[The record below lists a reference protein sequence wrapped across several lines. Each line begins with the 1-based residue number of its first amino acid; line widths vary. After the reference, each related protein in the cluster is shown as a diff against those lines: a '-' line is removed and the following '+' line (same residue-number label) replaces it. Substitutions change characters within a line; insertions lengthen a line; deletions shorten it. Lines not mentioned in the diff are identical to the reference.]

1 MTKNSSK
8 KSTTS
13 DSNMSNT
20 VYVRRSTRRVIPVL
34 KTSVKAAASR
44 SPKSTDDDMQDR
56 NTTTAAFLVSP
67 DSAIS
72 LSRIQKDEGKAM
84 IDDTLPVP
92 DRVSSLSS
100 STLSSNGKK
109 RKICIVKAEAAGDN
123 NYGTKKVKKE
133 STKGASVIGKGARPT
148 PEECEFAVR
157 ELSKLHP
164 DVIEKCDEIR
174 KSSTITTNVAN
185 DCEIHKDIISAD
197 VVDVKKEDKGKLQAS
212 SCGLQPTILDGVV
225 STILSQN
232 TTSANS
238 TRAFSNLKKACPDWN
253 IVASLETPIKI
264 ETAIHCGGL
273 AKKKAENIL
282 SMCQILKQERGEV
295 SFEYLRTKSND
306 EIKKDLL
313 RFKGLG
319 PKTISCV
326 LLFTLGRNEFPVDTH
341 VYRISIQNKW
351 IPSNYSRDKGYEY
364 LNEIIPNH
372 LKLDLHCLMVQHGRE
387 CHRCAARGKPQFPP
401 KDGSKLNCPLIH
413 LLTKQTMATKSSVSI
428 KMEKSK

>member
-34 KTSVKAAASR
+34 KTSVQAAASR

-197 VVDVKKEDKGKLQAS
+197 VVDVKNEEKGKLQAS

-225 STILSQN
+225 STVLSQN

-253 IVASLETPIKI
+253 IVASLKTSIKI

>member
-1 MTKNSSK
+1 
-8 KSTTS
+8 
-13 DSNMSNT
+13 MSNT
-20 VYVRRSTRRVIPVL
+20 VYVRRSTRRILPVL
-34 KTSVKAAASR
+34 KTSVTATAK
-44 SPKSTDDDMQDR
+44 SPKSTKNDDTVNTKTTIGNTQER
-56 NTTTAAFLVSP
+56 NNATAFLVSP
-67 DSAIS
+67 DSVMP
-72 LSRIQKDEGKAM
+72 LPRIQKDEGV
-84 IDDTLPVP
+84 TVP
-92 DRVSSLSS
+92 DSVPSLSLSS
-100 STLSSNGKK
+100 STLPSNGKK
-109 RKICIVKAEAAGDN
+109 RKRCIVKAEAAGDN
-123 NYGTKKVKKE
+123 NYAMKMVKKKSAVSTSLS
-133 STKGASVIGKGARPT
+133 STKGDRPT
-148 PEECEFAVR
+148 SEECEFAVR

-164 DVIEKCDEIR
+164 DVIEKCNEIR

-185 DCEIHKDIISAD
+185 DCKIDKDIISNS
-197 VVDVKKEDKGKLQAS
+197 VGGVNVKKEDEGKLQAS

-238 TRAFSNLKKACPDWN
+238 TRAFSNLKKAFPDWN
-253 IVASLETPIKI
+253 IVASLTTPIKI

-282 SMCQILKQERGEV
+282 NMCQILRQERGEV
-295 SFEYLRTKSND
+295 SLEYLRTKSNN

-319 PKTISCV
+319 SKTVSCV

-341 VYRISIQNKW
+341 VYRISKQHKW
-351 IPSNYSRDKGYEY
+351 IPSNYSRDDGYEY

-413 LLTKQTMATKSSVSI
+413 LLTMATATKSSTVSI
-428 KMEKSK
+428 KMEKSN